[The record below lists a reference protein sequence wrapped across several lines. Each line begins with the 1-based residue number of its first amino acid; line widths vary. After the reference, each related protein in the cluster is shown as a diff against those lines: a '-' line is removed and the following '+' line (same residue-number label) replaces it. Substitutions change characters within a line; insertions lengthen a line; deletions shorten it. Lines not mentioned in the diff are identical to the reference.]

1 LIRIDTE
8 PVIHSD
14 GDFASVA
21 FLRIKRA
28 ILEDKGPTSLD
39 LKLPPLLS
47 EKFQSV
53 QTACSGKLKIDP
65 VLEIQD
71 SVDVT
76 KPRMLETGTLDG
88 SSVVVTHNDRWVSV
102 ANVQAPAIFRNMSVD
117 QEVKECFLILQSMYQ
132 MPSRNYDYPYIE
144 KNS

>member
-1 LIRIDTE
+1 MIRIDTE
-8 PVIHSD
+8 SVIHSD
-14 GDFASVA
+14 SDFASVA
-21 FLRIKRA
+21 FLRIKQA

-53 QTACSGKLKIDP
+53 QTACSGELKTDP

-71 SVDVT
+71 SVT
-76 KPRMLETGTLDG
+76 TPRMLETGTLDG

-117 QEVKECFLILQSMYQ
+117 QEVKECFLILQSVYQ
-132 MPSRNYDYPYIE
+132 MPS
-144 KNS
+144 